1 VVGTRKTGRR
11 FLARPSSLG
20 LVLAALFFVGALTPS
35 LIPRPW
41 PIQGALG
48 GIAAAAGYMI
58 GAALTGIWR
67 YLELPLPEGR
77 AARGV
82 FRSGSALAAVI
93 VLYGLAKATG
103 WQNAVH
109 AAVSLPPV
117 ESAFPLS
124 IAGIAAA
131 VFLLLAAIGRA
142 FRLLAGTFA
151 RWLERFMPPRLSL
164 TVALIL
170 SAWFFWAVGNGIL
183 VERVLAFLDRTYARL
198 DQMVT
203 PEQPE
208 PSDPLKSGS
217 PASLTEWSDLGNM
230 GRDYVGAA
238 PDAAEIAAVAGG
250 PAKEP
255 LRVYVGLNSAETPRE
270 RADLALRELI
280 RIGAFDRGWLQIAT
294 PTGTGWIDPA
304 AQMPVEFLTRGDIA
318 TVAVQY
324 SYLPSWLTL
333 IVDRS
338 GYGAETAREVFRA
351 VYGHWRGLPPETRP
365 RLYLSGLSLGSVNGQ
380 AALDLYDVIADP
392 FHGALWAGP
401 PFANLT
407 WRELTAGRNPGTPVW
422 LPTFRDSSVVRF
434 TAQENHLA
442 VPGAVWGPMRIVYL
456 QYASDPIVFF
466 REDSWIYEPSFLKPP
481 RGPDVSPEVRWIPVV
496 TFLQTMVDMVIA
508 TTVPLGR
515 GHVYAAED
523 YTEGWAEVLDP
534 PGWDAAGLE
543 RLKAHLAAKGI

>member
-1 VVGTRKTGRR
+1 MDKNRR
-11 FLARPSSLG
+11 WKFLSRPSTPG
-20 LVLAALFFVGALTPS
+20 LILAAAVFVAALTPS

-41 PIQGALG
+41 PIQGALA
-48 GIAAAAGYMI
+48 GIGAAIGYMI
-58 GAALTGIWR
+58 GAALTGIWA
-67 YLELPLPEGR
+67 YLGLAMPEGR

-82 FRSGSALAAVI
+82 FRTGAAVAAAI
-93 VLYGLAKATG
+93 ALYGLFRATG

-117 ESAFPLS
+117 ESAFPVS
-124 IAGIAAA
+124 IAAVAA
-131 VFLLLAAIGRA
+131 VFFLLLAVIGRA
-142 FRLLAGTFA
+142 FRLVAGSVA

-164 TVALIL
+164 AIALVVA
-170 SAWFFWAVGNGIL
+170 AAFFWTVGNGL
-183 VERVLAFLDRTYARL
+183 LMANVLAFLDRTYARI

-203 PEQPE
+203 PDQPR
-208 PSDPLKSGS
+208 PDDPLKSGS
-217 PASLTEWSDLGNM
+217 PASLTRWADLGNM
-230 GRDYVGAA
+230 GRDYVVAG
-238 PDAAEIAAVAGG
+238 PDAAEIAAVTGG

-255 LRVYVGLNSAETPRE
+255 LRVYVGLNSAETPQE
-270 RADLALRELI
+270 RARLALDELI
-280 RIGAFDRGWLQIAT
+280 RIGAFERGWLQIAT

-351 VYGHWRGLPPETRP
+351 VYGYWRTLPKDRRP

-392 FHGALWAGP
+392 FQGALWVGP
-401 PFANLT
+401 PFANQT
-407 WRELTAGRNPGTPVW
+407 WRELTEGRNKGTPIW

-466 REDSWIYEPSFLKPP
+466 REDSWRHEPDYLKEP
-481 RGPDVSPEVRWIPVV
+481 RGPDVSPKMQWIPVV

-523 YTEGWAEVLDP
+523 YAEAWAEVLAV
-534 PGWDAAGLE
+534 PGQDDAFLA